1 MKEVQELRK
10 FSNRITGLHNIL
22 SLMQWDQ
29 EVMLPSA
36 GTNGRA
42 DQFALLSSILHDMI
56 VSPELERLLKNAEE
70 IQDRLPVGDCALVR
84 VMRREYDQ
92 NSKLPKKFVSEFSRL
107 TSRALPVWVEAR
119 RKSDFSLFL
128 PLLEKIIAF
137 CRQKAEYLGYEKE
150 PYDALL
156 DLYEEGLSTA
166 EVHRIFTSLRPI
178 LIELIDSFGSLSAK
192 KTLFGTSFDHDSQIA
207 FSEELLQTIG
217 FDFSRG
223 RQDQSAHPFTT
234 SLGHH
239 DRRVTNRFS
248 SDSIEFIFS
257 ALHEGGHALY
267 EQGVAENLAE
277 THLDAGIS
285 LGIHESQSR
294 LWENIIGR
302 SLPFW
307 TCFYPRLRQRFPAQF
322 GEMPLASFLHEINA
336 IRPGLIRVEADEVSY
351 NLHILIR
358 FELEKALFDGH
369 ISAPD
374 LPHLWNE
381 KYRNYLGIPVADLPA
396 ADANG
401 VLQDIHWAH
410 GSFGYFPTYT
420 IGNLAAAQFWKAY
433 CRFDPDHRQTLLTG
447 SLHKIRA
454 WLTDNIYQ
462 HGAIFPPGVLI
473 QRVTGEKLSELHFV
487 EYIKDKIHQLQIS
500 GAQ

>member
-1 MKEVQELRK
+1 MKVVQELRK
-10 FSNRITGLHNIL
+10 FSSRITGIHNIL

-42 DQFALLSSILHDMI
+42 NQLALVSSMLHGMI
-56 VSPELERLLKNAEE
+56 VSPELERSLKKAEE
-70 IQDRLPVGDCALVR
+70 VQDRLPVADCALVR
-84 VMRREYDQ
+84 VMRREFDQ
-92 NSKLPKKFVSEFSRL
+92 NSKLPEGFVSEFSRL

-119 RKSDFSLFL
+119 RKSDFALFQ
-128 PLLEKIIAF
+128 PLLEKIITF

-156 DLYEEGLSTA
+156 DLHEEGLSTA
-166 EVHRIFTSLRPI
+166 EVHRIFTGLRPI
-178 LIELIDSFGSLSAK
+178 LTEMIHTFGSSPAEKIHFSA
-192 KTLFGTSFDHDSQIA
+192 SFDRDSQVA
-207 FSEELLQTIG
+207 FSEKLLQVIG
-217 FDFSRG
+217 FDFTRG

-234 SLGHH
+234 SLGHN
-239 DRRVTNRFS
+239 DRRVTNRFGPG
-248 SDSIEFIFS
+248 SIEFIFS

-267 EQGVAENLAE
+267 EQGVAEDLAE
-277 THLDAGIS
+277 THLDTGIS

-294 LWENIIGR
+294 LWENVIGR

-307 TCFYPRLRQRFPAQF
+307 TCFYPGLQRTFPAQF
-322 GEMPLASFLHEINA
+322 GEMPLESFLHGINA
-336 IRPGLIRVEADEVSY
+336 IRPGLIRVEADEITY

-358 FELEKALFDGH
+358 FELEKGLLDGH
-369 ISAPD
+369 ISAAD

-381 KYRNYLGIPVADLPA
+381 KYGKYLGIPIADLPA

-401 VLQDIHWAH
+401 VLQDIHWVH

-433 CRFDPDHRQTLLTG
+433 CRFDPDHRRTLLSG
-447 SLHKIRA
+447 NLHKIKT
-454 WLTDNIYQ
+454 WLKDNIYR
-462 HGAIFPPGVLI
+462 HGAIYPPGVLI

-487 EYIKDKIHQLQIS
+487 EYIKDKIHQLQS
-500 GAQ
+500 LGAQ